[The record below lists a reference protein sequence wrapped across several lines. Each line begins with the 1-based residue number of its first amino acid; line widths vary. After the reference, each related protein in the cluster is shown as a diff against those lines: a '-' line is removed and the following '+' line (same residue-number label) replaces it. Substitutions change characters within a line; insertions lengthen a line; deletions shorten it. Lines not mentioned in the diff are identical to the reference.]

1 MLLAILRNFF
11 VLECLDCKFTV
22 KLQLILSAKLYYK
35 LIKISWATKKFR
47 WANRSFQ
54 GVRVRLLNE
63 RGFMQK
69 KKSHIEINN
78 ILSIYFYNTR
88 TFISWASRKTKI
100 SHVIC
105 FSSTLEVGS
114 RGSLGG
120 ILNTNIALV
129 ILIFFKKTQALSKFE
144 KSYCKQLLL
153 WLLLLLHLKL
163 QFTMK
168 ICAAPMI

>member
-1 MLLAILRNFF
+1 MLLAIPRNFF
-11 VLECLDCKFTV
+11 VLEWLHCKFTV

-35 LIKISWATKKFR
+35 LIKVSWATKKFR

-78 ILSIYFYNTR
+78 ILNIYFYNTR
-88 TFISWASRKTKI
+88 IFISWASRKTRI

-105 FSSTLEVGS
+105 FSNTLEVGS

-120 ILNTNIALV
+120 ILNANIALV
-129 ILIFFKKTQALSKFE
+129 LPIFF
-144 KSYCKQLLL
+144 
-153 WLLLLLHLKL
+153 
-163 QFTMK
+163 
-168 ICAAPMI
+168 